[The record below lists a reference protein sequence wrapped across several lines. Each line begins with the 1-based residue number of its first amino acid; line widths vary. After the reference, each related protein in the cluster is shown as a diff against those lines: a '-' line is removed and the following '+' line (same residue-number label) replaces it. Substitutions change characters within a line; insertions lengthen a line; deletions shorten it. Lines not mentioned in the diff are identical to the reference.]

1 MMLQSSLDHR
11 HLIKGCSAGL
21 LKGRKQGRWCDLG
34 MVALLSI
41 QCPASVLK
49 GNPHEEPTLQW
60 CLGLPQDFVVRK
72 KHESQEEEKYADYA
86 EYR

>member
-1 MMLQSSLDHR
+1 
-11 HLIKGCSAGL
+11 
-21 LKGRKQGRWCDLG
+21 
-34 MVALLSI
+34 MVALRSI

-49 GNPHEEPTLQW
+49 GNPQEEPTLQW